1 MARNIEIKARVS
13 NLDKLTERASAI
25 SDSEPVR
32 LSQDDTFFRC
42 GHGRL
47 KLRDFGDGSGELI
60 YYQRADQ
67 DGPKSSHYEISPTSC
82 PDQLRQVLT
91 AALGTIGR
99 VRKQRIV
106 IMAGRTRI
114 HLDQVEGLGSFMEL
128 EVVLKADEPEDAGMA
143 EARELM
149 DRLAIDRDTLVA
161 GAYLDLL
168 AARSE

>member
-1 MARNIEIKARVS
+1 MARNIEIKARVAD
-13 NLDKLTERASAI
+13 LDQLTQRASAI
-25 SDSEPVR
+25 SDGEPAH
-32 LSQDDTFFRC
+32 LLQDDTFFQC
-42 GHGRL
+42 QHGRL

-67 DGPKSSHYEISPTSC
+67 GGPKSSHYEISPTSC

-106 IMAGRTRI
+106 MMAGRTRI

-128 EVVLKADEPEDAGMA
+128 EVVLAANETEDAGMA
-143 EARELM
+143 EARDLM
-149 DRLAIDRDTLVA
+149 NKLAIEPDALVA